1 MAYQTGNI
9 KYRGSFK
16 SIRHWKNAKDPKIY
30 AGEKGGA
37 NRDLI
42 LNNPA
47 FARTREN
54 MSEFEGC
61 GAAVKA
67 IRHGLISLI
76 PEHTDT
82 HFTGRLTALVKIIN
96 KQDMAGTRGRRTLA
110 FSLNRTLLK
119 TVTFH
124 EKRKIDH
131 ELRKSISTSH
141 PLTRIEATLTVNGL
155 NPDLSLV
162 S

>member
-16 SIRHWKNAKDPKIY
+16 SIRHWKNTKDPKIY

-42 LNNPA
+42 MNNAA

-61 GAAVKA
+61 GKAVHA
-67 IRHGLISLI
+67 IRLGLSSLI

-96 KQDMAGTRGRRTLA
+96 LQDTEGIRGRRT
-110 FSLNRTLLK
+110 
-119 TVTFH
+119 
-124 EKRKIDH
+124 I
-131 ELRKSISTSH
+131 
-141 PLTRIEATLTVNGL
+141 
-155 NPDLSLV
+155 
-162 S
+162 